1 VDYEDDEEGALTKAV
16 GVKDL
21 MWREARSTQVQNKVS
36 SNSNKDIVEGGEQV
50 GQDEKADKGVLI
62 YVLRGFRRASGG
74 IFYGSLREV
83 PEQTNL
89 FSLSIDCAQDCTL
102 SRR

>member
-1 VDYEDDEEGALTKAV
+1 MKKQIRA
-16 GVKDL
+16 
-21 MWREARSTQVQNKVS
+21 
-36 SNSNKDIVEGGEQV
+36 
-50 GQDEKADKGVLI
+50 
-62 YVLRGFRRASGG
+62 YVYMLRGFRRASED